1 MTARRDR
8 IAVSEPLLDG
18 NERRYVLECID
29 TNWVSS
35 LGTFVSAF
43 EDAFA
48 AFCGVRHAVAT
59 NSGTAALHLALAALG
74 IGPGD
79 EVIVPSLTFVAT
91 ANAVRYCGA
100 VPVLADSDPLT
111 LNIDPD
117 DARACITERTAAIV
131 PVHLFGQTAD
141 MDPLLALAREYDL
154 FVVEDACEAHGARY
168 KGRRAGALGHC
179 AAFSF
184 YGNKIITTGEGGMIT
199 TDDAALAETMRLYRG
214 QGMDPDRRYWFP
226 VVGYNYRMTNI
237 AAAIGLAQLERI
249 DHHLAARRRVAAVYE
264 QALAPLAD
272 RIERPHVA
280 DWAEHAYW
288 MYTIAIGDAAPARR
302 DDVAAALAAN
312 GIETRPVFHPMH
324 RLPPYAE
331 DARRF
336 PNAERASARGL
347 CLPTHAGL
355 DDEDIRRVTAAL
367 GKVLG

>member
-1 MTARRDR
+1 MSTPRDR
-8 IAVSEPLLDG
+8 IAVSQPLLDG
-18 NERRYVLECID
+18 NERRYVLECIE
-29 TNWVSS
+29 TNWISS
-35 LGTFVSAF
+35 QGAFVGAF
-43 EDAFA
+43 EQAFA
-48 AFCGVRHAVAT
+48 AFCGVGHAVAT
-59 NSGTAALHLALAALG
+59 NSGTSALHLALAVLG

-111 LNIDPD
+111 LNIDPE
-117 DARACITERTAAIV
+117 DARARITERTAAIV

-141 MDPLLALAREYDL
+141 MDPLLALAREHDL

-184 YGNKIITTGEGGMIT
+184 YGNKIMSTGEGGMVT
-199 TDDAALAETMRLYRG
+199 TDDAALAETLRLYRG
-214 QGMDPDRRYWFP
+214 QGMDPSRRYWFP

-249 DHHLAARRRVAAVYE
+249 DHHMAARRRVAAAYE
-264 QALAPLAD
+264 QALAPLSN
-272 RIERPHVA
+272 RIGRPHVA

-288 MYTIAIGDAAPARR
+288 MYTITIGGDAPATR
-302 DDVAAALAAN
+302 DEVAGALAAD
-312 GIETRPVFHPMH
+312 GIETRPFFHPMH
-324 RLPPYAE
+324 RLPAYAE

-336 PNAERASARGL
+336 PVAERAASRGL

-355 DDEDIRRVTAAL
+355 DDADVRRVAAAL
-367 GKVLG
+367 AKALG